1 MSIGSRRR
9 AFAPDGHRC
18 TIAERLMKA
27 ALVVE
32 GEVLADSGFPLA
44 AVGIGRG
51 SVYCFQ

>member
-1 MSIGSRRR
+1 
-9 AFAPDGHRC
+9 
-18 TIAERLMKA
+18 MKA

-32 GEVLADSGFPLA
+32 GEVLADGGFRLA